1 MEVISDTIENGEI
14 ENVHLVPI
22 GDFKGSDKDGNPIDE
37 HITKESLDQIAEKLN
52 SGDEVLCD
60 IDHQS
65 CKPGVDRDSKA
76 AGWFHKFVVDPVK
89 GLFANLKLTKKG
101 REIVENREYRYT
113 SPVFTIDDNGN
124 PNDIHS
130 VALTNVPAFKGH
142 ISPILNSEPNSNEKE
157 SMKMEITKEE
167 LIELIKN
174 TVNEM
179 NVKKEINEGIRDIKR
194 DIQDEVVEN
203 SCGEKKEELVE
214 NACNEKQE
222 EIVEVKNEETAPAPE
237 TKMNETEEK
246 KAETEEK
253 KDEVI
258 KIESLNSAPAP
269 SISQE
274 PEWKNLHGK
283 AFFDW
288 YAKHPNGI

>member
-37 HITKESLDQIAEKLN
+37 HITKESLEQIAEKLN

-89 GLFANLKLTKKG
+89 GLFASLKLTKRG

-113 SPVFTIDDNGN
+113 SPVFTLDENGN

-157 SMKMEITKEE
+157 SIKMEITKEE
-167 LIELIKN
+167 LIDLIKN

-179 NVKKEINEGIRDIKR
+179 NVKKEINEEIRE
-194 DIQDEVVEN
+194 IQDEIVEN
-203 SCGEKKEELVE
+203 SCGEKKEEVAE
-214 NACNEKQE
+214 NSCVEKQE
-222 EIVEVKNEETAPAPE
+222 EVKNEETVPAPDKE
-237 TKMNETEEK
+237 TKVNETEEK
-246 KAETEEK
+246 KDDTEEK

-269 SISQE
+269 TISQE

>member
-1 MEVISDTIENGEI
+1 MEIISDTIDNGEI

-52 SGDEVLCD
+52 SGDDVLCD

-65 CKPGVDRDSKA
+65 CKPGVERDSKA

-89 GLFANLKLTKKG
+89 GLFASLKLTKKG

-113 SPVFTIDDNGN
+113 SPVFTLDENGN

-142 ISPILNSEPNSNEKE
+142 ISPIINSEPTEINKE
-157 SMKMEITKEE
+157 ENLNKEIINMEITKED

-179 NVKKEINEGIRDIKR
+179 NIKKEINEEIRE
-194 DIQDEVVEN
+194 EVVGN
-203 SCGEKKEELVE
+203 SCDK
-214 NACNEKQE
+214 KQE
-222 EIVEVKNEETAPAPE
+222 EIVEVKNEETVPE
-237 TKMNETEEK
+237 TKEEVK
-246 KAETEEK
+246 EEVK
-253 KDEVI
+253 VEDKDDPKDEKEVI
-258 KIESLNSAPAP
+258 KIESLNSAPIPTVNA
-269 SISQE
+269 E
-274 PEWKNLHGK
+274 PEWKKLHGK
-283 AFFDW
+283 EFFDW
-288 YAKHPNGI
+288 YKSHQNCI

>member
-37 HITKESLDQIAEKLN
+37 HITKESLEQIAEKLN

-89 GLFANLKLTKKG
+89 GLFASLKLTKKG

-113 SPVFTIDDNGN
+113 SPVFTLDENGN

-157 SMKMEITKEE
+157 SIKMEITKEE
-167 LIELIKN
+167 LIDLIKN

-179 NVKKEINEGIRDIKR
+179 NVKKEINEEIRE
-194 DIQDEVVEN
+194 IQEEVVEN
-203 SCGEKKEELVE
+203 SCGEKKEEVAE
-214 NACNEKQE
+214 NSCVEKQE
-222 EIVEVKNEETAPAPE
+222 EVKNEETVPAPAEE
-237 TKMNETEEK
+237 TKVNETEEK
-246 KAETEEK
+246 KDDTEEK

-269 SISQE
+269 TISQE

>member
-1 MEVISDTIENGEI
+1 MEIISDTIDNGEI

-22 GDFKGSDKDGNPIDE
+22 GDYKGSDKDGNPIDE
-37 HITKESLDQIAEKLN
+37 HITKESLEQIAEKLN

-65 CKPGVDRDSKA
+65 CKPGVERDSKA

-89 GLFANLKLTKKG
+89 GLFASLKLTKKG

-113 SPVFTIDDNGN
+113 SPVFTLDENGN

-142 ISPILNSEPNSNEKE
+142 ISPIINSEPTEINKE
-157 SMKMEITKEE
+157 ENLNKEIINMEITKED

-179 NVKKEINEGIRDIKR
+179 NIKKEINEEIR
-194 DIQDEVVEN
+194 
-203 SCGEKKEELVE
+203 EELVE
-214 NACNEKQE
+214 NSCDKKQE
-222 EIVEVKNEETAPAPE
+222 EIVEVKNEETVPAKE
-237 TKMNETEEK
+237 TKVNETEEK
-246 KAETEEK
+246 KDETEEK

-258 KIESLNSAPAP
+258 KIESLNSAHTP
-269 SISQE
+269 SMTQE
-274 PEWKNLHGK
+274 PEWKKLHGK

-288 YAKHPNGI
+288 CAKHQNCI

>member
-37 HITKESLDQIAEKLN
+37 HITKESLEQIAEKLN

-65 CKPGVDRDSKA
+65 CKTGVDRDSKA

-113 SPVFTIDDNGN
+113 SPVFTLDENGN

-157 SMKMEITKEE
+157 SIKMEITKEE

-179 NVKKEINEGIRDIKR
+179 NVKKEINEGIRDIKQ
-194 DIQDEVVEN
+194 DIQEEVVEN
-203 SCGEKKEELVE
+203 SCV
-214 NACNEKQE
+214 EKQE
-222 EIVEVKNEETAPAPE
+222 EVKNEETAPVKE
-237 TKMNETEEK
+237 TKVNEPEDK
-246 KAETEEK
+246 KDETEEK

-258 KIESLNSAPAP
+258 KIESLNSAPTP

>member
-37 HITKESLDQIAEKLN
+37 HITKESLEQIADKLN

-89 GLFANLKLTKKG
+89 GLFASLKLTKKG

-113 SPVFTIDDNGN
+113 SPVFTLDENGN

-157 SMKMEITKEE
+157 SIKMDITKEE

-179 NVKKEINEGIRDIKR
+179 NIKKEINEEIRDIQEE
-194 DIQDEVVEN
+194 IVNN
-203 SCGEKKEELVE
+203 SCGEKKEEVVE
-214 NACNEKQE
+214 NSCVEKQE
-222 EIVEVKNEETAPAPE
+222 EVKNEETVPAPE
-237 TKMNETEEK
+237 TKMNETEDK
-246 KAETEEK
+246 KDQTEEK

-258 KIESLNSAPAP
+258 KIESLNSAPTP
-269 SISQE
+269 TISQE

>member
-37 HITKESLDQIAEKLN
+37 HITKESLDQIANKLN

-65 CKPGVDRDSKA
+65 CKPGVNRDSKA

-113 SPVFTIDDNGN
+113 SPVFTLDENGN
-124 PNDIHS
+124 PNNIHS

-142 ISPILNSEPNSNEKE
+142 ISPIINSEPTEINKE
-157 SMKMEITKEE
+157 ETLNKEIINMEITKED

-174 TVNEM
+174 TVTEM
-179 NVKKEINEGIRDIKR
+179 NIKKEINEEIR
-194 DIQDEVVEN
+194 
-203 SCGEKKEELVE
+203 EELVE
-214 NACNEKQE
+214 NSCDKKQE
-222 EIVEVKNEETAPAPE
+222 EVKNEETVPE
-237 TKMNETEEK
+237 TKEEVKEVKEEVKVEDKDEPKEEK
-246 KAETEEK
+246 
-253 KDEVI
+253 EVI
-258 KIESLNSAPAP
+258 KIESLNSAPTP
-269 SISQE
+269 SMTQE
-274 PEWKNLHGK
+274 PEWKKLHGK

-288 YAKHPNGI
+288 CAKHQNGI

>member
-113 SPVFTIDDNGN
+113 SPVFTLDENGN

-157 SMKMEITKEE
+157 SMKMEITKED

-179 NVKKEINEGIRDIKR
+179 NIKKEINEEIRDIQEE
-194 DIQDEVVEN
+194 IVEN
-203 SCGEKKEELVE
+203 S
-214 NACNEKQE
+214 CNEKQE

-246 KAETEEK
+246 KDETEEK

-258 KIESLNSAPAP
+258 KIETLNSAPIPTVNA
-269 SISQE
+269 E
-274 PEWKNLHGK
+274 PEWKSLHGK

>member
-37 HITKESLDQIAEKLN
+37 HITKESLEQIAEKLN

-89 GLFANLKLTKKG
+89 GLFASLKLTKNG

-113 SPVFTIDDNGN
+113 SPVFTLDENGN

-157 SMKMEITKEE
+157 SIKMEITKEE
-167 LIELIKN
+167 LIDLIKN

-179 NVKKEINEGIRDIKR
+179 NVKKEINEEIREIK
-194 DIQDEVVEN
+194 DEIVEN
-203 SCGEKKEELVE
+203 SCGEKKEEVAE
-214 NACNEKQE
+214 NSCVEKQE
-222 EIVEVKNEETAPAPE
+222 EVKNEETAPAPDKE
-237 TKMNETEEK
+237 TKVNDTEEK
-246 KAETEEK
+246 KDDTEEK

-269 SISQE
+269 TISKE
-274 PEWKNLHGK
+274 PEWKSLHGK

>member
-1 MEVISDTIENGEI
+1 MEIISDTIDNGEI

-52 SGDEVLCD
+52 SGDDVLCD

-65 CKPGVDRDSKA
+65 CKPGVERDSKA

-89 GLFANLKLTKKG
+89 GLFASLKLTKKG

-113 SPVFTIDDNGN
+113 SPVFTLDENGN

-130 VALTNVPAFKGH
+130 IALTNVPAFKGH
-142 ISPILNSEPNSNEKE
+142 IAPIINSEPTEINKE
-157 SMKMEITKEE
+157 ENLNKEIINMEITKED

-179 NVKKEINEGIRDIKR
+179 NIKKEINEEIREEI
-194 DIQDEVVEN
+194 VGN
-203 SCGEKKEELVE
+203 SCDKK
-214 NACNEKQE
+214 QD
-222 EIVEVKNEETAPAPE
+222 EIVEVKNEETVPE
-237 TKMNETEEK
+237 TKEEVK
-246 KAETEEK
+246 VEDKDEPKDEK
-253 KDEVI
+253 EVI
-258 KIESLNSAPAP
+258 KIESLNSAPIPTVNA
-269 SISQE
+269 E
-274 PEWKNLHGK
+274 PEWKKLHGK
-283 AFFDW
+283 EFFDW
-288 YAKHPNGI
+288 YKSHQNCI

>member
-37 HITKESLDQIAEKLN
+37 HITKESLEQIAEKLN

-89 GLFANLKLTKKG
+89 GLFASLKLTKKG

-113 SPVFTIDDNGN
+113 SPVFTLDENGN

-157 SMKMEITKEE
+157 SIKMEITKEE
-167 LIELIKN
+167 LIDLIKN

-179 NVKKEINEGIRDIKR
+179 NVKKEINEGIRDIQEE
-194 DIQDEVVEN
+194 IVEN
-203 SCGEKKEELVE
+203 SCGEKKEEVAE
-214 NACNEKQE
+214 NSCVEKQE
-222 EIVEVKNEETAPAPE
+222 EVKNEETVPE
-237 TKMNETEEK
+237 TKEEVKEEVKVEDKDKPKEEK
-246 KAETEEK
+246 
-253 KDEVI
+253 EVI
-258 KIESLNSAPAP
+258 KIETLNSAPIP
-269 SISQE
+269 TISQE

-288 YAKHPNGI
+288 CVKHPNGI

>member
-37 HITKESLDQIAEKLN
+37 HITKESLEQIADKLN

-65 CKPGVDRDSKA
+65 CKLGVDRDSKA

-89 GLFANLKLTKKG
+89 GLFASLKLTKKG

-113 SPVFTIDDNGN
+113 SPVFTLDENGN

-157 SMKMEITKEE
+157 SIKMDITKEE

-179 NVKKEINEGIRDIKR
+179 NIKKEINEEIRDIQEE
-194 DIQDEVVEN
+194 IVEN
-203 SCGEKKEELVE
+203 SCGEKKEEVVE
-214 NACNEKQE
+214 NSCTEKQE
-222 EIVEVKNEETAPAPE
+222 EIVEVKNEETAPDKE
-237 TKMNETEEK
+237 TKVNETEDK
-246 KAETEEK
+246 KDK

-258 KIESLNSAPAP
+258 KIESLNSSPTP
-269 SISQE
+269 TISQE

>member
-1 MEVISDTIENGEI
+1 MEIISDTIDNGEI

-52 SGDEVLCD
+52 SGDDVLCD

-65 CKPGVDRDSKA
+65 CKPGVERDSKA

-89 GLFANLKLTKKG
+89 GLFASLKLTKKG

-113 SPVFTIDDNGN
+113 SPVFTLDENGN

-130 VALTNVPAFKGH
+130 IALTNVPAFKGH
-142 ISPILNSEPNSNEKE
+142 ISPIINSEPTEINKE
-157 SMKMEITKEE
+157 ENLNKEIINMEITKED

-179 NVKKEINEGIRDIKR
+179 NIKKEINEEIR
-194 DIQDEVVEN
+194 
-203 SCGEKKEELVE
+203 EELVG
-214 NACNEKQE
+214 NSCDKKQE
-222 EIVEVKNEETAPAPE
+222 EIVEVKNEETVPE
-237 TKMNETEEK
+237 TKEEK
-246 KAETEEK
+246 KEEEVK
-253 KDEVI
+253 VEDKDDPKDEKEVI
-258 KIESLNSAPAP
+258 KIETLNSAPIP
-269 SISQE
+269 TVSEE
-274 PEWKNLHGK
+274 PEWKKLHGK
-283 AFFDW
+283 EFFDW
-288 YAKHPNGI
+288 YKSHQNCI

>member
-37 HITKESLDQIAEKLN
+37 HITKESLEQIAEKLN

-89 GLFANLKLTKKG
+89 GLFASLKLTKKG

-113 SPVFTIDDNGN
+113 SPVFTLDENGN

-157 SMKMEITKEE
+157 SIKMEITKEE
-167 LIELIKN
+167 LIDLIKN

-179 NVKKEINEGIRDIKR
+179 NVKKEINEEIRE
-194 DIQDEVVEN
+194 IQDEIVEN
-203 SCGEKKEELVE
+203 SCGEKKEEVVE
-214 NACNEKQE
+214 NSCVEKQE
-222 EIVEVKNEETAPAPE
+222 EVKNEETVPE
-237 TKMNETEEK
+237 TKEEVKEEVKVEDKPKEEK
-246 KAETEEK
+246 
-253 KDEVI
+253 EVI
-258 KIESLNSAPAP
+258 KIETLNSAPIPTVNA
-269 SISQE
+269 E

-283 AFFDW
+283 EFFDW

>member
-1 MEVISDTIENGEI
+1 MEVISDTIDNGEI

-65 CKPGVDRDSKA
+65 CKPGVERDSKA

-89 GLFANLKLTKKG
+89 GLFASLKLTKKG

-113 SPVFTIDDNGN
+113 SPVFTLDENGN

-142 ISPILNSEPNSNEKE
+142 ISPIINSEPTEINKE
-157 SMKMEITKEE
+157 ENLNKEIINMEITKED

-179 NVKKEINEGIRDIKR
+179 NIKKEINEEIR
-194 DIQDEVVEN
+194 
-203 SCGEKKEELVE
+203 EELVE
-214 NACNEKQE
+214 NSCDKKQE
-222 EIVEVKNEETAPAPE
+222 EIVEVKNEETVPE
-237 TKMNETEEK
+237 TKEEEVK
-246 KAETEEK
+246 VEDKDEPKDEK
-253 KDEVI
+253 EVI
-258 KIESLNSAPAP
+258 KIESLNSAPTP
-269 SISQE
+269 SMSQE

-283 AFFDW
+283 EFFDW
-288 YAKHPNGI
+288 YKSHQNCI

>member
-37 HITKESLDQIAEKLN
+37 HITKESLEQIAEKLN

-89 GLFANLKLTKKG
+89 GLFASLKLTKKG

-113 SPVFTIDDNGN
+113 SPVFTLDENGN

-142 ISPILNSEPNSNEKE
+142 ISPIINSEPTEINKE
-157 SMKMEITKEE
+157 ENLNKEIINMEITKED

-179 NVKKEINEGIRDIKR
+179 NIKKEINEEIR
-194 DIQDEVVEN
+194 
-203 SCGEKKEELVE
+203 EELVG
-214 NACNEKQE
+214 NSCDKKQE
-222 EIVEVKNEETAPAPE
+222 EIVEVKNEETVPE
-237 TKMNETEEK
+237 TKEEVK
-246 KAETEEK
+246 EEVK
-253 KDEVI
+253 VEDKDDPKDEKEVI
-258 KIESLNSAPAP
+258 KIETLNSAPTP
-269 SISQE
+269 SMTQE
-274 PEWKNLHGK
+274 PEWKKLHGK
-283 AFFDW
+283 EFFDW
-288 YAKHPNGI
+288 CSKHQNCI

>member
-1 MEVISDTIENGEI
+1 MEVISDTIDNGEI

-37 HITKESLDQIAEKLN
+37 HITIESLDKIAEKLN

-65 CKPGVDRDSKA
+65 CKPGVERDSKA

-89 GLFANLKLTKKG
+89 GLFASLKLTKKG

-113 SPVFTIDDNGN
+113 SPVFTLDENGN

-130 VALTNVPAFKGH
+130 VALTNVPAFKGY
-142 ISPILNSEPNSNEKE
+142 ISPIINSEPTEINKE
-157 SMKMEITKEE
+157 ENLNKEIINMEITKED

-179 NVKKEINEGIRDIKR
+179 NIKKEINEEIR
-194 DIQDEVVEN
+194 
-203 SCGEKKEELVE
+203 EELVE
-214 NACNEKQE
+214 NSCDKKQE
-222 EIVEVKNEETAPAPE
+222 EIVEVKNEETVPE
-237 TKMNETEEK
+237 TKEEK
-246 KAETEEK
+246 KEEEVKVEDKDEPKEEK
-253 KDEVI
+253 EVI
-258 KIESLNSAPAP
+258 KIESLNSAPIP
-269 SISQE
+269 TVTEE

-283 AFFDW
+283 EFFDW
-288 YAKHPNGI
+288 YKSHQNCI

>member
-113 SPVFTIDDNGN
+113 SPVFTLDENGN

-179 NVKKEINEGIRDIKR
+179 NVKKEINEEIRDIQEE
-194 DIQDEVVEN
+194 IVEN
-203 SCGEKKEELVE
+203 SCV
-214 NACNEKQE
+214 EKQE
-222 EIVEVKNEETAPAPE
+222 EVKNEETVPE
-237 TKMNETEEK
+237 TKEEK
-246 KAETEEK
+246 KEEDVKVEDKDEPKEEK
-253 KDEVI
+253 EVI

>member
-1 MEVISDTIENGEI
+1 MEVISDTIDNGEI

-37 HITKESLDQIAEKLN
+37 HITKESLEQIAEKLN
-52 SGDEVLCD
+52 SGDDVLCD

-65 CKPGVDRDSKA
+65 CKPGVNRDSKA

-89 GLFANLKLTKKG
+89 GLFASLKLTKKG

-113 SPVFTIDDNGN
+113 SPVFTLDENGN

-142 ISPILNSEPNSNEKE
+142 ISPIINSEPTEINKE
-157 SMKMEITKEE
+157 ENLNKEIINMEITKED

-179 NVKKEINEGIRDIKR
+179 NIKKEINEEIR
-194 DIQDEVVEN
+194 DIQDEIVEN
-203 SCGEKKEELVE
+203 SCDK
-214 NACNEKQE
+214 KQE
-222 EIVEVKNEETAPAPE
+222 EVKNEETVPE
-237 TKMNETEEK
+237 TKEEVKEVKEEVKVEDKDEPKEEK
-246 KAETEEK
+246 
-253 KDEVI
+253 EVI
-258 KIESLNSAPAP
+258 KIESLNSAPTP
-269 SISQE
+269 SMTQE
-274 PEWKNLHGK
+274 PEWKKLHGK
-283 AFFDW
+283 EFFDW
-288 YAKHPNGI
+288 CAKHQNGI

>member
-1 MEVISDTIENGEI
+1 MEIISDTIDNGEI

-52 SGDEVLCD
+52 SGDDVLCD

-65 CKPGVDRDSKA
+65 CKPGVERDSKA

-89 GLFANLKLTKKG
+89 GLFASLKLTKKG

-113 SPVFTIDDNGN
+113 SPVFTLDENGN

-142 ISPILNSEPNSNEKE
+142 ISPIINSEPTEINKE
-157 SMKMEITKEE
+157 ENLNKEIINMEITKED

-179 NVKKEINEGIRDIKR
+179 NIKKEINEEIRE
-194 DIQDEVVEN
+194 EVVGN
-203 SCGEKKEELVE
+203 SCDK
-214 NACNEKQE
+214 KQE
-222 EIVEVKNEETAPAPE
+222 EVKNEETVPE
-237 TKMNETEEK
+237 TKEEVKEEVKVEDKDEPKEEK
-246 KAETEEK
+246 
-253 KDEVI
+253 EVI
-258 KIESLNSAPAP
+258 KIESLNSAPIPTVNA
-269 SISQE
+269 E
-274 PEWKNLHGK
+274 PEWKKLHGK
-283 AFFDW
+283 EFFDW
-288 YAKHPNGI
+288 YKSHQNCI

>member
-1 MEVISDTIENGEI
+1 MEIISNTIDNGEI

-52 SGDEVLCD
+52 SGDDVLCD

-65 CKPGVDRDSKA
+65 CKPGVERDSKA

-89 GLFANLKLTKKG
+89 GLFASLKLTKKG

-113 SPVFTIDDNGN
+113 SPVFTLDENGN

-130 VALTNVPAFKGH
+130 IALTNVPAFKGH
-142 ISPILNSEPNSNEKE
+142 ISPIINSEPTEINKE
-157 SMKMEITKEE
+157 ENLNKEIINMEITKED

-179 NVKKEINEGIRDIKR
+179 NIKKEINEEIR
-194 DIQDEVVEN
+194 
-203 SCGEKKEELVE
+203 EELVG
-214 NACNEKQE
+214 NSCDKKQE
-222 EIVEVKNEETAPAPE
+222 EIVEVKNEETVPE
-237 TKMNETEEK
+237 TKEEVK
-246 KAETEEK
+246 EVKEEVK
-253 KDEVI
+253 VEDKNKDEPKDEKEVI
-258 KIESLNSAPAP
+258 KIETLNSAPIPTVNA
-269 SISQE
+269 E
-274 PEWKNLHGK
+274 PEWKKLHGK
-283 AFFDW
+283 EFFDW
-288 YAKHPNGI
+288 YKSHQNCI

>member
-1 MEVISDTIENGEI
+1 MEVISDTIDNGEI

-22 GDFKGSDKDGNPIDE
+22 GDYKGSDKDGNPIDE

-65 CKPGVDRDSKA
+65 CKPGVERDSKA

-89 GLFANLKLTKKG
+89 GLFASLKLTKKG

-113 SPVFTIDDNGN
+113 SPVFTLDENGN

-142 ISPILNSEPNSNEKE
+142 ISPILNSEPTEIDKKE
-157 SMKMEITKEE
+157 ENLNKEIINMEITKED

-179 NVKKEINEGIRDIKR
+179 NVKKEINEGVRDIQR

-203 SCGEKKEELVE
+203 SCDK
-214 NACNEKQE
+214 KQE
-222 EIVEVKNEETAPAPE
+222 EIVEVKNEETVPE
-237 TKMNETEEK
+237 TKEEK
-246 KAETEEK
+246 KEEEVKVEDKDEPKEEK
-253 KDEVI
+253 EVI
-258 KIESLNSAPAP
+258 KIESLNSAPTP
-269 SISQE
+269 SMTQE
-274 PEWKNLHGK
+274 PEWKKLHGK

-288 YAKHPNGI
+288 CAKHQKCI

>member
-113 SPVFTIDDNGN
+113 SPVFTLDENGN

-157 SMKMEITKEE
+157 SIKMDITKEE

-179 NVKKEINEGIRDIKR
+179 NIKKEINEEIRDI
-194 DIQDEVVEN
+194 QEEVVEN
-203 SCGEKKEELVE
+203 SCGEKKEEVVE
-214 NACNEKQE
+214 NSCVEKQE
-222 EIVEVKNEETAPAPE
+222 EVKNEETAPAPAEE

-246 KAETEEK
+246 KDETEDK

-258 KIESLNSAPAP
+258 KIESLNSAPTP

-274 PEWKNLHGK
+274 PEWKSLHGK

>member
-37 HITKESLDQIAEKLN
+37 HITKESLEQIAEKLN

-89 GLFANLKLTKKG
+89 GLFASLKLTKKG

-113 SPVFTIDDNGN
+113 SPVFTLDENGN

-157 SMKMEITKEE
+157 SIKMEITKEE
-167 LIELIKN
+167 LIDLIKN

-179 NVKKEINEGIRDIKR
+179 NVKKEINEEIRE
-194 DIQDEVVEN
+194 IQDEIVEN
-203 SCGEKKEELVE
+203 SCV
-214 NACNEKQE
+214 EKQE
-222 EIVEVKNEETAPAPE
+222 EVKNEETVPAEE
-237 TKMNETEEK
+237 TKVNETEEK
-246 KAETEEK
+246 KDDTEEK

-269 SISQE
+269 TISQE
-274 PEWKNLHGK
+274 PEWKSLHGK

>member
-1 MEVISDTIENGEI
+1 MEIISDTIDNGEI

-52 SGDEVLCD
+52 SGDDVLCD

-65 CKPGVDRDSKA
+65 CKPGVERDSKA

-89 GLFANLKLTKKG
+89 GLFASLKLTKKG

-113 SPVFTIDDNGN
+113 SPVFTLDDNGN

-130 VALTNVPAFKGH
+130 IALTNVPAFKGH
-142 ISPILNSEPNSNEKE
+142 ISPIINSEPTEIIKEENLNKE
-157 SMKMEITKEE
+157 SINMEITKED

-179 NVKKEINEGIRDIKR
+179 NIKKEINEEIR
-194 DIQDEVVEN
+194 
-203 SCGEKKEELVE
+203 EELVG
-214 NACNEKQE
+214 NSCDKKQE
-222 EIVEVKNEETAPAPE
+222 EIVEVKNEETVPE
-237 TKMNETEEK
+237 TKEEK
-246 KAETEEK
+246 KEEEVK
-253 KDEVI
+253 VEDKDEPKDEKEVI
-258 KIESLNSAPAP
+258 KIETLNSAPIPTVNA
-269 SISQE
+269 E

-283 AFFDW
+283 EFFDW
-288 YAKHPNGI
+288 YKSHQNCI